1 MMSGETSSF
10 ILHCWQDQQT
20 GIIQV
25 QVVDAGTGE
34 EVQFADGSYLLRV
47 SVDTDASV
55 VHCFIRHVASGQ
67 EIYLQGSE
75 KLQVFVKRCLLK
87 RHG

>member
-25 QVVDAGTGE
+25 QVVHADTGK
-34 EVQFADGSYLLRV
+34 EVLLADGSYLLRV

-55 VHCFIRHVASGQ
+55 VRCFIRHIASGQ
-67 EIYLQGSE
+67 EVYLQGSE
-75 KLQVFVKRCLLK
+75 KLQAFVKRCLLSG
-87 RHG
+87 H